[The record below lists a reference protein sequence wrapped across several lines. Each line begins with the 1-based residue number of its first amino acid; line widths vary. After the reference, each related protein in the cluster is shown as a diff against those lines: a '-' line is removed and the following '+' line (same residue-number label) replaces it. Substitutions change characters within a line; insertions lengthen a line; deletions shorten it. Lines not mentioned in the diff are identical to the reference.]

1 MTWAALQTRLNTA
14 ALAVFGESVRIGG
27 VTVQADFHEPDA
39 AIDTG
44 DGMIVCHVPRIVA
57 QSADV
62 PAAPVGQVAIARGR
76 VFTVADARHDG
87 RGLAILELE
96 AA

>member
-1 MTWAALQTRLNTA
+1 MTWAALQSRLNTA
-14 ALAVFGESVRIGG
+14 VLAVMGETVRVAG
-27 VTVQADFHEPDA
+27 VDIQADFHEPDD

-44 DGMIVCHVPRIVA
+44 DGMAVCRVPRVVA

-62 PAAPVGQVAIARGR
+62 PAAPVGQRVTARGR
-76 VFTVADARHDG
+76 VFKIADARHDG
-87 RGLAILELE
+87 RGLVIMELE